1 MKKIKKLVGWMVMAA
16 MILGLTGCGSSN
28 ETIAATTAATTAAAT
43 EATTAETT
51 EAAKEGTSGSLF
63 DAADAP
69 TFNII
74 LAHGSAE
81 QQLGGLNCTT
91 FKEEVEERSNG
102 KITVEVY
109 PNCQLGTDAESFTS
123 TQMGTI
129 QMTWMATGS
138 YSSYIQEVG
147 ILSQPMLFTDINE
160 CYKLLEVGTEFRT
173 AINDIFDKNDLVCV
187 SISPTAF
194 RTMSSNIKVESMD
207 DFKGI
212 NIRTMDDKFQI
223 QFWNALGCNATPLA
237 FGELYIALQQG
248 LMDAQENPLDTIV
261 NNNMGE
267 VQKYIIMTNHVPF
280 VATFIMNKAFYESMP
295 EEYQELVTAILDEI
309 AADNLKNYESINQN
323 ALDKLIN
330 DNGCEVIELSSDV
343 LEQMRT
349 LAEPIWQGIQDE
361 IGTELSDALNN
372 TLKTIQ

>member
-1 MKKIKKLVGWMVMAA
+1 MKKIKKLVGWMVMVA
-16 MILGLTGCGSSN
+16 MILGLAGCGSSN
-28 ETIAATTAATTAAAT
+28 ETTAATTAATTVAAT

-51 EAAKEGTSGSLF
+51 EATSGSIF

-74 LAHGSAE
+74 LAHGTSE

-91 FKEEVEERSNG
+91 FKEEIEARSNG

-109 PNCQLGTDAESFTS
+109 PNAQLGTDAESFTS

-138 YSSYIQEVG
+138 YVSYIPAVG
-147 ILSQPMLFTDINE
+147 ILSQPMMFTDINE
-160 CYKLLEVGTEFRT
+160 CYKLLETGTEFRT
-173 AINDIFDKNDLVCV
+173 FINDLFKENELVCV
-187 SISPTAF
+187 GMSPTAF
-194 RTMSSNIKVESMD
+194 RTMSSNIKIESMD
-207 DFKGI
+207 DFKGV
-212 NIRTMDDKFQI
+212 NIRTIDDKFQKE
-223 QFWNALGCNATPLA
+223 FWNALGCNATPLA

-261 NNNMGE
+261 NNNLGE
-267 VQKYIIMTNHVPF
+267 VQKYIIMTDHVPF
-280 VATFIMNKAFYESMP
+280 ISTFIMNKAFYESMP
-295 EEYQELVTAILDEI
+295 EEYQELVTTILDEI
-309 AADNLKNYESINQN
+309 AADDLKNYESINQN

-330 DNGCEVIELSSDV
+330 DTGCEVIELSSDV
-343 LEQMRT
+343 LDQMRA
-349 LAEPIWQGIQDE
+349 LAEPIWDSMQE
-361 IGTELSDALNN
+361 ELGTELADAFNN